1 MENFCLSYDNICN
14 VDSLKLLQKPLP
26 MAPPNDKLWISIKK
40 VIDPLHY
47 VLSHSIIYQKSS
59 KVNHY
64 CDFNFHQ
71 KFFKHFEMMK
81 VFKNFASNILG
92 VKTVNFLFCYL
103 RKTWRAGLVS
113 LKFCVQ
119 SNLTMLYRILENNIF
134 TLAALLCANIVK
146 IFSKATYLKRHLENL
161 LKGIVQLVPTILLTC
176 CQEPAGIE
184 SQSIVN

>member
-1 MENFCLSYDNICN
+1 MEHRKSYVAFVSTNIIRSVWSSWTQSESSISVYYFLLFSTNRYHKAPCKNLKYNTNYLIFSEGPFQAAMIILKYLSIKFEGKGESEMENFCLSYDNICN

-71 KFFKHFEMMK
+71 KFFTPF
-81 VFKNFASNILG
+81 
-92 VKTVNFLFCYL
+92 
-103 RKTWRAGLVS
+103 
-113 LKFCVQ
+113 
-119 SNLTMLYRILENNIF
+119 
-134 TLAALLCANIVK
+134 
-146 IFSKATYLKRHLENL
+146 
-161 LKGIVQLVPTILLTC
+161 
-176 CQEPAGIE
+176 
-184 SQSIVN
+184 